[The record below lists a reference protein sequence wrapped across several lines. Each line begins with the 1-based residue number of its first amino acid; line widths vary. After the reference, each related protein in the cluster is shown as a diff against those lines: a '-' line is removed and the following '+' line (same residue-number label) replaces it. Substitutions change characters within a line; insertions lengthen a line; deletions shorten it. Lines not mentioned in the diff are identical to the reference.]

1 MLSNIITVE
10 NLLFQ
15 ADKLKK
21 KNFKPGFDKMDAKA
35 AVLWLEI
42 NGKRFCKDI
51 LTMNYEPMPAV
62 AFASAK
68 RGGGYSKL
76 ANLTALDAVLHY
88 AVLAALTPLCEDLF
102 SEFSYAYRPGRG
114 LSQAVSRYCE
124 LGSKY
129 RYAAKL
135 DPKGC
140 FDNISHDRL
149 KAKLLTITNDS
160 ALCSFILCLVKA
172 PVLFDG
178 ESERPLKGLVQGA
191 PLSPLLCNI
200 YLDSMDKF
208 LENIGVPFVRYALEI
223 NPPPRFAEANA
234 TAGIGS

>member
-68 RGGGYSKL
+68 RSGGFISK
-76 ANLTALDAVLHY
+76 A
-88 AVLAALTPLCEDLF
+88 
-102 SEFSYAYRPGRG
+102 
-114 LSQAVSRYCE
+114 
-124 LGSKY
+124 
-129 RYAAKL
+129 
-135 DPKGC
+135 
-140 FDNISHDRL
+140 
-149 KAKLLTITNDS
+149 
-160 ALCSFILCLVKA
+160 
-172 PVLFDG
+172 
-178 ESERPLKGLVQGA
+178 
-191 PLSPLLCNI
+191 
-200 YLDSMDKF
+200 
-208 LENIGVPFVRYALEI
+208 
-223 NPPPRFAEANA
+223 
-234 TAGIGS
+234 

>member
-1 MLSNIITVE
+1 MYNNINNSSIKEATICFQTLLPLL

-35 AVLWLEI
+35 AVLRLEI
-42 NGKRFCKDI
+42 NGKRFCFGI
-51 LTMNYEPMPAV
+51 FIINYEGPPAV
-62 AFASAK
+62 VFSPPQ
-68 RGGGYSKL
+68 RGGGDRKL
-76 ANLTALDAVLHY
+76 AKLTALDAVLHY
-88 AVLAALTPLCEDLF
+88 AVLDALTPLCEELF

-160 ALCSFILCLVKA
+160 ALCSFNLCLVKA

-208 LENIGVPFVRYALEI
+208 LKTSVSLSFVML
-223 NPPPRFAEANA
+223 
-234 TAGIGS
+234 